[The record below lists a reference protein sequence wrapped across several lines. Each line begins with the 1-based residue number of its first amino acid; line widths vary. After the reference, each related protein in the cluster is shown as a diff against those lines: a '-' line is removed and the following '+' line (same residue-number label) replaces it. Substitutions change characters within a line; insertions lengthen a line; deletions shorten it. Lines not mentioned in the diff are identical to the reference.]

1 MQYIQQLLSRI
12 NLLYLCPFVQKI
24 LHLSLILCLVALT
37 PMSAY
42 AAGDSLTSSIS
53 LSFNSTKKFQL
64 EAYEHFYA
72 YYTVPSSYSRT
83 KNTLS
88 VTVSN
93 LSNFSISVMNSDG
106 SSISTTRKKN
116 ILYFKNNAFIA
127 ENRYFIK
134 IHNQRNIR
142 SSGSI
147 NIRCTTDTTASP
159 KTSHK
164 DATNIASSHKR
175 HQQKS
180 TKSSSSRNASRQK
193 STNNSYSRN
202 ASRQKTAN
210 NSYSRNASRQKS
222 TNNSYSRN
230 ASRQKSTNNSS
241 SRNASRQKTA
251 NNSSSRNASRQKAT
265 NNSSSQNASR
275 QKATKSSSSR
285 KGKTAATNNASTSS
299 KKYVSSGTTLSPV
312 TPAIHY
318 IRLKKGTSIALAER
332 IYTTV
337 PNHPISFTP
346 SSSSLHITDGIVY
359 ATSAGLFYIIIQDGS
374 YSSSCT
380 VKVDP

>member
-72 YYTVPSSYSRT
+72 YCTVPSSYSRT

-142 SSGSI
+142 SAGSI
-147 NIRCTTDTTASP
+147 NIRYTTDTTASP

-164 DATNIASSHKR
+164 DTTNIASSHKR

-193 STNNSYSRN
+193 ST
-202 ASRQKTAN
+202 
-210 NSYSRNASRQKS
+210 KS
-222 TNNSYSRN
+222 PSSRN

-241 SRNASRQKTA
+241 SRNASRQKST
-251 NNSSSRNASRQKAT
+251 NNSSYRNASRQKTA
-265 NNSSSQNASR
+265 N
-275 QKATKSSSSR
+275 SSSSR
-285 KGKTAATNNASTSS
+285 KGKTPATNNVSTSPQ
-299 KKYVSSGTTLSPV
+299 KNISSDTTLSHV

-318 IRLKKGTSIALAER
+318 IRLKKGTSIALAEK

-337 PNHPISFTP
+337 PNHRISFTP

-359 ATSAGLFYIIIQDGS
+359 ATSAGLFYIIIHDGS

>member
-1 MQYIQQLLSRI
+1 MHYKKGVSMQYIQQLLSRI

-72 YYTVPSSYSRT
+72 NYTVPSSYSRT

-116 ILYFKNNAFIA
+116 ILYFKNNALIA

-142 SSGSI
+142 SAGSI
-147 NIRCTTDTTASP
+147 NIRYTTDTTASP

-193 STNNSYSRN
+193 STNNS
-202 ASRQKTAN
+202 
-210 NSYSRNASRQKS
+210 
-222 TNNSYSRN
+222 
-230 ASRQKSTNNSS
+230 
-241 SRNASRQKTA
+241 
-251 NNSSSRNASRQKAT
+251 SSRNASRQKAT
-265 NNSSSQNASR
+265 NNSSS
-275 QKATKSSSSR
+275 R
-285 KGKTAATNNASTSS
+285 KGKTAATNKASTSS
-299 KKYVSSGTTLSPV
+299 KKYVSSGTTPSLV

>member
-12 NLLYLCPFVQKI
+12 NLLDLCPFVQKI

-93 LSNFSISVMNSDG
+93 LSNFSVSVMNSDG

-147 NIRCTTDTTASP
+147 NIRYTTDTTASP

-193 STNNSYSRN
+193 TTNNSYSR
-202 ASRQKTAN
+202 
-210 NSYSRNASRQKS
+210 
-222 TNNSYSRN
+222 
-230 ASRQKSTNNSS
+230 
-241 SRNASRQKTA
+241 
-251 NNSSSRNASRQKAT
+251 
-265 NNSSSQNASR
+265 NASR

-285 KGKTAATNNASTSS
+285 KGKTAATNNTSTSS

>member
-1 MQYIQQLLSRI
+1 MHYKKGVSMQYIQQLLSRI

-72 YYTVPSSYSRT
+72 YYTMPSSYSRT

-116 ILYFKNNAFIA
+116 ILYFKNNAFTA

-142 SSGSI
+142 SAGSI
-147 NIRCTTDTTASP
+147 NIRYTTDTTASP

-180 TKSSSSRNASRQK
+180 TKSSSSRNAR
-193 STNNSYSRN
+193 
-202 ASRQKTAN
+202 
-210 NSYSRNASRQKS
+210 
-222 TNNSYSRN
+222 
-230 ASRQKSTNNSS
+230 
-241 SRNASRQKTA
+241 
-251 NNSSSRNASRQKAT
+251 
-265 NNSSSQNASR
+265 R
-275 QKATKSSSSR
+275 QKATKISSSR

>member
-72 YYTVPSSYSRT
+72 YYTMPSSYSRT

-116 ILYFKNNAFIA
+116 ILYFKNNAFTA

-147 NIRCTTDTTASP
+147 NIRYTTDTTASP

-164 DATNIASSHKR
+164 DATNIASSHKQ

-193 STNNSYSRN
+193 T
-202 ASRQKTAN
+202 T
-210 NSYSRNASRQKS
+210 KS
-222 TNNSYSRN
+222 
-230 ASRQKSTNNSS
+230 SS

-251 NNSSSRNASRQKAT
+251 NNSSSRNASRQKTT
-265 NNSSSQNASR
+265 NNSSSRNASR
-275 QKATKSSSSR
+275 QKATNNSSSR
-285 KGKTAATNNASTSS
+285 KGKTAATNKSSTSS

-380 VKVDP
+380 VKVNP

>member
-1 MQYIQQLLSRI
+1 MHYKKGVSMQYIQQLLSRI

-72 YYTVPSSYSRT
+72 YYTMPSSYSRT

-116 ILYFKNNAFIA
+116 ILYFKNNAFTA

-147 NIRCTTDTTASP
+147 NIRYTTDTTASP

-164 DATNIASSHKR
+164 DATNIASSHKQ

-193 STNNSYSRN
+193 AT
-202 ASRQKTAN
+202 
-210 NSYSRNASRQKS
+210 KS
-222 TNNSYSRN
+222 
-230 ASRQKSTNNSS
+230 
-241 SRNASRQKTA
+241 
-251 NNSSSRNASRQKAT
+251 SSSRNASRQKAT
-265 NNSSSQNASR
+265 NNSSS
-275 QKATKSSSSR
+275 R
-285 KGKTAATNNASTSS
+285 KGKTAATNKSSTSS
-299 KKYVSSGTTLSPV
+299 KKYVSSDTTLSPV

>member
-93 LSNFSISVMNSDG
+93 LSNFSVSVMNSDG

-147 NIRCTTDTTASP
+147 NIRYTTDTTASP

-164 DATNIASSHKR
+164 DTTNTTASPKTSHKDTTNIASSHKR
-175 HQQKS
+175 HQQKN

-193 STNNSYSRN
+193 
-202 ASRQKTAN
+202 TA
-210 NSYSRNASRQKS
+210 
-222 TNNSYSRN
+222 
-230 ASRQKSTNNSS
+230 NNSS

-251 NNSSSRNASRQKAT
+251 NNSSSRNASRQKTT
-265 NNSSSQNASR
+265 NNSSSRNASR

-285 KGKTAATNNASTSS
+285 NASRQKATKSSSSRNASRQKATNNSSSRKGKTAATNKSSTSS

>member
-93 LSNFSISVMNSDG
+93 LSNFSVSVMNSDG

-147 NIRCTTDTTASP
+147 NIRYTTDTTASP

-193 STNNSYSRN
+193 STNNS
-202 ASRQKTAN
+202 
-210 NSYSRNASRQKS
+210 
-222 TNNSYSRN
+222 
-230 ASRQKSTNNSS
+230 S
-241 SRNASRQKTA
+241 SRNASRQKT
-251 NNSSSRNASRQKAT
+251 
-265 NNSSSQNASR
+265 
-275 QKATKSSSSR
+275 TKSSSSR
-285 KGKTAATNNASTSS
+285 KGKTAATNNTSTSS

-359 ATSAGLFYIIIQDGS
+359 VSVIKFS
-374 YSSSCT
+374 E
-380 VKVDP
+380 K

>member
-72 YYTVPSSYSRT
+72 YYTMPSSYSRT

-147 NIRCTTDTTASP
+147 NIRYTTDTTASP

-193 STNNSYSRN
+193 ATNNSSSRN
-202 ASRQKTAN
+202 ASRQKT
-210 NSYSRNASRQKS
+210 
-222 TNNSYSRN
+222 
-230 ASRQKSTNNSS
+230 TNNSS

-251 NNSSSRNASRQKAT
+251 NNSSSR
-265 NNSSSQNASR
+265 NASR

-299 KKYVSSGTTLSPV
+299 KKYVSSGTTPSPV

>member
-72 YYTVPSSYSRT
+72 YYTMPSSYSRT

-116 ILYFKNNAFIA
+116 ILYFKNNAFTA

-142 SSGSI
+142 SAGSI
-147 NIRCTTDTTASP
+147 NIRYTTDTTASP

-193 STNNSYSRN
+193 
-202 ASRQKTAN
+202 A
-210 NSYSRNASRQKS
+210 
-222 TNNSYSRN
+222 
-230 ASRQKSTNNSS
+230 TNNSS

-251 NNSSSRNASRQKAT
+251 NNSSSR
-265 NNSSSQNASR
+265 NASR

>member
-147 NIRCTTDTTASP
+147 NIRYTTDTTASP

-180 TKSSSSRNASRQK
+180 T
-193 STNNSYSRN
+193 NNSS
-202 ASRQKTAN
+202 
-210 NSYSRNASRQKS
+210 
-222 TNNSYSRN
+222 SRN

-251 NNSSSRNASRQKAT
+251 NNSSSRNASRQKTT
-265 NNSSSQNASR
+265 NNSSSRNASR

-285 KGKTAATNNASTSS
+285 KGKTAATNNASISS

>member
-72 YYTVPSSYSRT
+72 YYTMPSSYSRT

-116 ILYFKNNAFIA
+116 ILYFKNNAFTA

-142 SSGSI
+142 SAGSI
-147 NIRCTTDTTASP
+147 NIRYTTDTTASP

-193 STNNSYSRN
+193 ATNNSS
-202 ASRQKTAN
+202 
-210 NSYSRNASRQKS
+210 
-222 TNNSYSRN
+222 SRN

-241 SRNASRQKTA
+241 SR
-251 NNSSSRNASRQKAT
+251 
-265 NNSSSQNASR
+265 NASR

>member
-72 YYTVPSSYSRT
+72 YCTVPSSYSRT

-142 SSGSI
+142 SAGSI
-147 NIRCTTDTTASP
+147 NIRYTTDTTASP

-193 STNNSYSRN
+193 T
-202 ASRQKTAN
+202 T
-210 NSYSRNASRQKS
+210 KS
-222 TNNSYSRN
+222 SYSRN

-241 SRNASRQKTA
+241 SRNASRQKATKS
-251 NNSSSRNASRQKAT
+251 SSSRNASRQKNA
-265 NNSSSQNASR
+265 NN
-275 QKATKSSSSR
+275 SSSR

-380 VKVDP
+380 VKVDS

>member
-1 MQYIQQLLSRI
+1 MQHIQQLLSRI

-93 LSNFSISVMNSDG
+93 LSNFSVSVMNSDG

-147 NIRCTTDTTASP
+147 NIRYTTDTTASP

-193 STNNSYSRN
+193 
-202 ASRQKTAN
+202 
-210 NSYSRNASRQKS
+210 
-222 TNNSYSRN
+222 
-230 ASRQKSTNNSS
+230 
-241 SRNASRQKTA
+241 TA
-251 NNSSSRNASRQKAT
+251 NNSSSRNASRQK
-265 NNSSSQNASR
+265 N
-275 QKATKSSSSR
+275 TKSSSSR

>member
-72 YYTVPSSYSRT
+72 YYTMPSSYSRT

-116 ILYFKNNAFIA
+116 ILYFKNNAFTA

-142 SSGSI
+142 SAGSI
-147 NIRCTTDTTASP
+147 NIRYTTDTTASP

-193 STNNSYSRN
+193 T
-202 ASRQKTAN
+202 T
-210 NSYSRNASRQKS
+210 KS
-222 TNNSYSRN
+222 
-230 ASRQKSTNNSS
+230 SS
-241 SRNASRQKTA
+241 SRNASRQK
-251 NNSSSRNASRQKAT
+251 N
-265 NNSSSQNASR
+265 
-275 QKATKSSSSR
+275 TKSSSSR

>member
-1 MQYIQQLLSRI
+1 MQHIQQLLSRI

-64 EAYEHFYA
+64 EPYEHFYA

-147 NIRCTTDTTASP
+147 NIRYTTDTTASP

-193 STNNSYSRN
+193 ATNNSS
-202 ASRQKTAN
+202 
-210 NSYSRNASRQKS
+210 
-222 TNNSYSRN
+222 SRN

-241 SRNASRQKTA
+241 SRNASRQKT
-251 NNSSSRNASRQKAT
+251 
-265 NNSSSQNASR
+265 
-275 QKATKSSSSR
+275 TKSSSSR
-285 KGKTAATNNASTSS
+285 KGKTPATNNVSTSP
-299 KKYVSSGTTLSPV
+299 KKNISSDTTLSPV

-359 ATSAGLFYIIIQDGS
+359 ATSAGLFYIIVQDGS

-380 VKVDP
+380 IKVDS

>member
-24 LHLSLILCLVALT
+24 LHLSLILCLAMLT
-37 PMSAY
+37 PLSAY

-64 EAYEHFYA
+64 DAYEHFYA
-72 YYTVPSSYSRT
+72 YYTVPSSYSCT
-83 KNTLS
+83 KNALS
-88 VTVSN
+88 VTVRN

-106 SSISTTRKKN
+106 SSISTTSKKN

-127 ENRYFIK
+127 GNRYFIK
-134 IHNQRNIR
+134 IHNRRNIR
-142 SSGSI
+142 SAGSI
-147 NIRCTTDTTASP
+147 NIRYTTDTTASP
-159 KTSHK
+159 KASHK

-180 TKSSSSRNASRQK
+180 TKNTSSRNASRHK
-193 STNNSYSRN
+193 
-202 ASRQKTAN
+202 AA
-210 NSYSRNASRQKS
+210 
-222 TNNSYSRN
+222 
-230 ASRQKSTNNSS
+230 NNSS
-241 SRNASRQKTA
+241 SRNADRQKAA
-251 NNSSSRNASRQKAT
+251 NNTSSRNASRQKAA
-265 NNSSSQNASR
+265 NNSSS
-275 QKATKSSSSR
+275 R
-285 KGKTAATNNASTSS
+285 KEKMAATNKASTSS
-299 KKYVSSGTTLSPV
+299 PKKVSSGTTLSPV
-312 TPAIHY
+312 TPARHY

-337 PNHPISFTP
+337 PNHPISFTS

>member
-1 MQYIQQLLSRI
+1 MQHIQQLLSRI

-64 EAYEHFYA
+64 EPYEHFYA

-83 KNTLS
+83 QNTLS

-147 NIRCTTDTTASP
+147 NIRYTTDTTASP

-193 STNNSYSRN
+193 STKSSSSRN
-202 ASRQKTAN
+202 ASRQKA
-210 NSYSRNASRQKS
+210 
-222 TNNSYSRN
+222 TNNSSSRN

-251 NNSSSRNASRQKAT
+251 
-265 NNSSSQNASR
+265 
-275 QKATKSSSSR
+275 KSSSSR
-285 KGKTAATNNASTSS
+285 KGKTPATNNVSTSP
-299 KKYVSSGTTLSPV
+299 KKNISSDTTLSPV

>member
-72 YYTVPSSYSRT
+72 NYTVPSSYSRT

-147 NIRCTTDTTASP
+147 NIRYTTDTTASP

-193 STNNSYSRN
+193 T
-202 ASRQKTAN
+202 
-210 NSYSRNASRQKS
+210 
-222 TNNSYSRN
+222 
-230 ASRQKSTNNSS
+230 
-241 SRNASRQKTA
+241 
-251 NNSSSRNASRQKAT
+251 
-265 NNSSSQNASR
+265 
-275 QKATKSSSSR
+275 TKSSSSR
-285 KGKTAATNNASTSS
+285 KGKTAATNNTSTSS

-359 ATSAGLFYIIIQDGS
+359 TTSAGLFYIIIQDGS

>member
-12 NLLYLCPFVQKI
+12 NLLDLCPFVQKI

-93 LSNFSISVMNSDG
+93 LSNFSVSVMNSDG

-147 NIRCTTDTTASP
+147 NIRYTTDTTASP

-193 STNNSYSRN
+193 NTKSSSSRN
-202 ASRQKTAN
+202 ASRQKTA
-210 NSYSRNASRQKS
+210 
-222 TNNSYSRN
+222 
-230 ASRQKSTNNSS
+230 NNSS

-251 NNSSSRNASRQKAT
+251 NNSSSRNASRQK
-265 NNSSSQNASR
+265 N
-275 QKATKSSSSR
+275 TKSSSSR
-285 KGKTAATNNASTSS
+285 KGKTVATNNASTSS

>member
-1 MQYIQQLLSRI
+1 MHYKKGVSMQYIQQLLSRI

-72 YYTVPSSYSRT
+72 YYTMPSSYSRT

-116 ILYFKNNAFIA
+116 ILYFKNNAFTA

-142 SSGSI
+142 SAGSI
-147 NIRCTTDTTASP
+147 NIRYTTDTTASP

-193 STNNSYSRN
+193 
-202 ASRQKTAN
+202 A
-210 NSYSRNASRQKS
+210 
-222 TNNSYSRN
+222 
-230 ASRQKSTNNSS
+230 TNNSS
-241 SRNASRQKTA
+241 SR
-251 NNSSSRNASRQKAT
+251 
-265 NNSSSQNASR
+265 NASR

>member
-142 SSGSI
+142 SAGSI
-147 NIRCTTDTTASP
+147 NIRYTTDTTASP

-193 STNNSYSRN
+193 T
-202 ASRQKTAN
+202 T
-210 NSYSRNASRQKS
+210 KS
-222 TNNSYSRN
+222 
-230 ASRQKSTNNSS
+230 SS

-251 NNSSSRNASRQKAT
+251 NNSSSRNDSRQKAT
-265 NNSSSQNASR
+265 NNSSSRNDSR

-299 KKYVSSGTTLSPV
+299 KKYISSSTTLSPV

-374 YSSSCT
+374 HSSSCT

>member
-1 MQYIQQLLSRI
+1 MQHIQQLLSRI

-64 EAYEHFYA
+64 EPYEHFYA

-147 NIRCTTDTTASP
+147 NIRYTTDTTASP

-193 STNNSYSRN
+193 STKSSSSRN
-202 ASRQKTAN
+202 ASRQKA
-210 NSYSRNASRQKS
+210 
-222 TNNSYSRN
+222 TNNSSSRN

-251 NNSSSRNASRQKAT
+251 
-265 NNSSSQNASR
+265 
-275 QKATKSSSSR
+275 KSSSSR
-285 KGKTAATNNASTSS
+285 KGKTPATNNVSTSP
-299 KKYVSSGTTLSPV
+299 KKNISSDTTLSPV

>member
-142 SSGSI
+142 SAGSI
-147 NIRCTTDTTASP
+147 NIRYTTDTTASP

-175 HQQKS
+175 HQQKA

-193 STNNSYSRN
+193 
-202 ASRQKTAN
+202 A
-210 NSYSRNASRQKS
+210 
-222 TNNSYSRN
+222 
-230 ASRQKSTNNSS
+230 TNNSS
-241 SRNASRQKTA
+241 FRNASRQKTA

-265 NNSSSQNASR
+265 NNSSS
-275 QKATKSSSSR
+275 R
-285 KGKTAATNNASTSS
+285 KGKSAATNNASTSS
-299 KKYVSSGTTLSPV
+299 KKYISSGTTLSPV

-318 IRLKKGTSIALAER
+318 IRLKKGTSIALAEK

-337 PNHPISFTP
+337 PNHRISFTP

-359 ATSAGLFYIIIQDGS
+359 ATSAGLFYIIIHDGS

>member
-64 EAYEHFYA
+64 EPYEHFYA

-147 NIRCTTDTTASP
+147 NIRYTTDTTASP

-193 STNNSYSRN
+193 ATNNSS
-202 ASRQKTAN
+202 
-210 NSYSRNASRQKS
+210 
-222 TNNSYSRN
+222 SRN

-251 NNSSSRNASRQKAT
+251 
-265 NNSSSQNASR
+265 
-275 QKATKSSSSR
+275 KSSSSR
-285 KGKTAATNNASTSS
+285 KGKTPATNNVSTSP
-299 KKYVSSGTTLSPV
+299 KKNISSDTTLSPV

>member
-147 NIRCTTDTTASP
+147 NIRYTTDTTASP

-193 STNNSYSRN
+193 
-202 ASRQKTAN
+202 TAN
-210 NSYSRNASRQKS
+210 NSS
-222 TNNSYSRN
+222 SRN

-251 NNSSSRNASRQKAT
+251 NNSSSRNASRQK
-265 NNSSSQNASR
+265 N
-275 QKATKSSSSR
+275 TKSSSSR

>member
-147 NIRCTTDTTASP
+147 NIRYTTDTTASP

-193 STNNSYSRN
+193 
-202 ASRQKTAN
+202 
-210 NSYSRNASRQKS
+210 
-222 TNNSYSRN
+222 
-230 ASRQKSTNNSS
+230 
-241 SRNASRQKTA
+241 TA
-251 NNSSSRNASRQKAT
+251 NNSSSRNASRQKNT
-265 NNSSSQNASR
+265 NN
-275 QKATKSSSSR
+275 SSSR

>member
-1 MQYIQQLLSRI
+1 MHYKKGVSMQYIQQLLSRI

-72 YYTVPSSYSRT
+72 YYTVPSSYSRA

-142 SSGSI
+142 SAGSI
-147 NIRCTTDTTASP
+147 NIRYTTDTTASP

-175 HQQKS
+175 HKQKS

-193 STNNSYSRN
+193 SI
-202 ASRQKTAN
+202 
-210 NSYSRNASRQKS
+210 
-222 TNNSYSRN
+222 
-230 ASRQKSTNNSS
+230 NNSS

-251 NNSSSRNASRQKAT
+251 NN
-265 NNSSSQNASR
+265 
-275 QKATKSSSSR
+275 SSSR

-299 KKYVSSGTTLSPV
+299 KKYISSGTTLSPV

>member
-1 MQYIQQLLSRI
+1 MHYKKGVSMQHIQQLLSRI

-64 EAYEHFYA
+64 EPYEHFYA

-147 NIRCTTDTTASP
+147 NIRYTTDTTASP

-164 DATNIASSHKR
+164 DATNIASSHKQ

-180 TKSSSSRNASRQK
+180 TKSSSSRND
-193 STNNSYSRN
+193 
-202 ASRQKTAN
+202 
-210 NSYSRNASRQKS
+210 
-222 TNNSYSRN
+222 
-230 ASRQKSTNNSS
+230 
-241 SRNASRQKTA
+241 SRQKTA
-251 NNSSSRNASRQKAT
+251 NNSSSRND
-265 NNSSSQNASR
+265 SR

-285 KGKTAATNNASTSS
+285 KGKTAATNKASTSS

>member
-72 YYTVPSSYSRT
+72 YYTMPSSYSRT

-147 NIRCTTDTTASP
+147 NIRYTTDTTASP

-193 STNNSYSRN
+193 N
-202 ASRQKTAN
+202 
-210 NSYSRNASRQKS
+210 
-222 TNNSYSRN
+222 
-230 ASRQKSTNNSS
+230 
-241 SRNASRQKTA
+241 
-251 NNSSSRNASRQKAT
+251 
-265 NNSSSQNASR
+265 
-275 QKATKSSSSR
+275 TKSSSSR

>member
-142 SSGSI
+142 SAGSI
-147 NIRCTTDTTASP
+147 NIRYTTDTTASP

-164 DATNIASSHKR
+164 DATNIASSHKQ

-193 STNNSYSRN
+193 
-202 ASRQKTAN
+202 
-210 NSYSRNASRQKS
+210 
-222 TNNSYSRN
+222 
-230 ASRQKSTNNSS
+230 
-241 SRNASRQKTA
+241 TA
-251 NNSSSRNASRQKAT
+251 NNSSSRKGKTPAT
-265 NNSSSQNASR
+265 NNV
-275 QKATKSSSSR
+275 
-285 KGKTAATNNASTSS
+285 STSP
-299 KKYVSSGTTLSPV
+299 KKNISSDTTLSPV

-359 ATSAGLFYIIIQDGS
+359 AASAGLFYIIIQDGS

>member
-72 YYTVPSSYSRT
+72 NYTVPSSYSRT

-134 IHNQRNIR
+134 IHNQHNIR

-147 NIRCTTDTTASP
+147 NIRYTTDTTASP

-180 TKSSSSRNASRQK
+180 T
-193 STNNSYSRN
+193 
-202 ASRQKTAN
+202 
-210 NSYSRNASRQKS
+210 
-222 TNNSYSRN
+222 
-230 ASRQKSTNNSS
+230 NNSS

-251 NNSSSRNASRQKAT
+251 NNSSSRNASRQKTA
-265 NNSSSQNASR
+265 NNSSSRNASR
-275 QKATKSSSSR
+275 QKNTKSSSSR

>member
-1 MQYIQQLLSRI
+1 MQHIQQLLFRI

-64 EAYEHFYA
+64 EPYEHFYA

-147 NIRCTTDTTASP
+147 NIRYTTDTTASP

-193 STNNSYSRN
+193 STKSSSSRN

-210 NSYSRNASRQKS
+210 NSS
-222 TNNSYSRN
+222 SRN

-251 NNSSSRNASRQKAT
+251 
-265 NNSSSQNASR
+265 
-275 QKATKSSSSR
+275 KSSSSR
-285 KGKTAATNNASTSS
+285 KGKTPATNNVSTSP
-299 KKYVSSGTTLSPV
+299 KKNISSDTTLSPV

>member
-64 EAYEHFYA
+64 EPYEHFYA

-142 SSGSI
+142 SAGSI
-147 NIRCTTDTTASP
+147 NIRYTTDTTASP

-175 HQQKS
+175 HKQKS

-193 STNNSYSRN
+193 SI
-202 ASRQKTAN
+202 
-210 NSYSRNASRQKS
+210 
-222 TNNSYSRN
+222 
-230 ASRQKSTNNSS
+230 NNSS
-241 SRNASRQKTA
+241 SRNDSRQKTA
-251 NNSSSRNASRQKAT
+251 NNSSSRNDSRQKAI
-265 NNSSSQNASR
+265 
-275 QKATKSSSSR
+275 KSSSSR
-285 KGKTAATNNASTSS
+285 KGKTAATNKASTSS

>member
-1 MQYIQQLLSRI
+1 M
-12 NLLYLCPFVQKI
+12 
-24 LHLSLILCLVALT
+24 
-37 PMSAY
+37 
-42 AAGDSLTSSIS
+42 
-53 LSFNSTKKFQL
+53 
-64 EAYEHFYA
+64 
-72 YYTVPSSYSRT
+72 PSSYSRT

-116 ILYFKNNAFIA
+116 ILYFKNNAFTA

-142 SSGSI
+142 SAGSI
-147 NIRCTTDTTASP
+147 NIRYTTDTTASP

-180 TKSSSSRNASRQK
+180 
-193 STNNSYSRN
+193 
-202 ASRQKTAN
+202 
-210 NSYSRNASRQKS
+210 
-222 TNNSYSRN
+222 
-230 ASRQKSTNNSS
+230 
-241 SRNASRQKTA
+241 
-251 NNSSSRNASRQKAT
+251 
-265 NNSSSQNASR
+265 
-275 QKATKSSSSR
+275 TKSSSSR

>member
-72 YYTVPSSYSRT
+72 NYTVPSSYSRT

-147 NIRCTTDTTASP
+147 NIRYTTDTTASP

-193 STNNSYSRN
+193 T
-202 ASRQKTAN
+202 T
-210 NSYSRNASRQKS
+210 KS
-222 TNNSYSRN
+222 
-230 ASRQKSTNNSS
+230 SS

-251 NNSSSRNASRQKAT
+251 NNSSSRNASRQKTT
-265 NNSSSQNASR
+265 NTSSSRNASR
-275 QKATKSSSSR
+275 QKATNNSSSR
-285 KGKTAATNNASTSS
+285 KGKTAATNKSSTSS

>member
-1 MQYIQQLLSRI
+1 MQHIQQLLSRI

-64 EAYEHFYA
+64 EPYEHFYA

-147 NIRCTTDTTASP
+147 NIRYTTDTTASP

-175 HQQKS
+175 HKQKS

-193 STNNSYSRN
+193 SI
-202 ASRQKTAN
+202 
-210 NSYSRNASRQKS
+210 
-222 TNNSYSRN
+222 
-230 ASRQKSTNNSS
+230 NNSS

-251 NNSSSRNASRQKAT
+251 NNSSSRND
-265 NNSSSQNASR
+265 SR

-285 KGKTAATNNASTSS
+285 KGKTAATNKASTSS

>member
-64 EAYEHFYA
+64 EPYEHFYA

-142 SSGSI
+142 SAGSI
-147 NIRCTTDTTASP
+147 NIRYTTDTTASP

-175 HQQKS
+175 HKQKS

-193 STNNSYSRN
+193 SI
-202 ASRQKTAN
+202 
-210 NSYSRNASRQKS
+210 
-222 TNNSYSRN
+222 
-230 ASRQKSTNNSS
+230 NNSS
-241 SRNASRQKTA
+241 SRNDSRQKTA
-251 NNSSSRNASRQKAT
+251 NNSSSRNDSRQKAT
-265 NNSSSQNASR
+265 Q
-275 QKATKSSSSR
+275 SSSSR
-285 KGKTAATNNASTSS
+285 KGKTAATNKASTSS

>member
-142 SSGSI
+142 SAGSI
-147 NIRCTTDTTASP
+147 NIRYTTDTTASP

-193 STNNSYSRN
+193 STNNS
-202 ASRQKTAN
+202 
-210 NSYSRNASRQKS
+210 
-222 TNNSYSRN
+222 
-230 ASRQKSTNNSS
+230 S

-251 NNSSSRNASRQKAT
+251 NN
-265 NNSSSQNASR
+265 
-275 QKATKSSSSR
+275 SSSR

-299 KKYVSSGTTLSPV
+299 KKYISSGTTLSPV